1 MNTLISEMT
10 PHGPELVDIFDKL
23 ANNRILF
30 LFDEITDQIAVEF
43 VASLL
48 LLDNVDKKIT
58 IFLNSE
64 GGNLQNIFMI
74 FDTFQIIKSFIEIIA
89 TGIVSNEAVLLLA
102 AGTPGMRFATENTL
116 IIPSQPV
123 QYEYQYSDLAD
134 ANSLLDRM
142 TVDNK
147 VFMTAFAKKIGKK
160 ISDISKDLERKKFL
174 DPKQAQ
180 KYGIIDNIIGVS

>member
-30 LFDEITDQIAVEF
+30 LFDEITDQVAVEMCATLF
-43 VASLL
+43 
-48 LLDNVDKKIT
+48 LLDNGDKKIT

-64 GGNLQNIFMI
+64 GGDIRNIMMIYDVLQM
-74 FDTFQIIKSFIEIIA
+74 IKSPIEIIA
-89 TGIVSNEAVLLLA
+89 TGTVSNEAVLILA
-102 AGTPGMRFATENTL
+102 SGTPTMRFATENTL
-116 IIPSQPV
+116 IIPSQIV
-123 QYEYQYSDLAD
+123 QDKYQYSDLTD

-142 TVDNK
+142 TIDNK
-147 VFMTAFAKKIGKK
+147 AFMAALAKKTGKK
-160 ISDISKDLERKKFL
+160 LGDISKDFERRKFL

-180 KYGIIDNIIGVS
+180 KYGIIDSVVGS